1 MKDFKEDYIHPYLSQ
16 IDTQCDY
23 AIESMKKL
31 NSLFDNPNADNFVSS
46 SEVYLFVTSFI
57 TAVANIDKI
66 FNNPN
71 LKKVNFITERKT
83 FLQSKFDQLHLEL
96 PSRKIR
102 NSIEHFDERIDSH
115 VTNSSIFI
123 DHNLDIVPKY
133 SLHTNAFQTN
143 ENKIFRH
150 LIYVTSTKEF
160 YLRMLGKEMNLTNVE
175 LTIRKI
181 KVKCN
186 ELRFGHLY

>member
-1 MKDFKEDYIHPYLSQ
+1 MRDFKEVHIHPYLSQ

-31 NSLFDNPNADNFVSS
+31 NSLFDKPNNDRFVSS

-71 LKKVNFITERKT
+71 IKNKKFITERKA

-96 PSRKIR
+96 PSNKIR

-115 VTNSSIFI
+115 VRKSTIFI
-123 DHNLDIVPKY
+123 DHNLDIVQEY

-150 LIYVTSTKEF
+150 LIYVTSTKEI
-160 YLRMLGKEMNLTNVE
+160 YLRMLGKEMNLTEVE

-181 KVKCN
+181 KDKCH
-186 ELRFGHLY
+186 EIRFGHFY